1 MKNRKRKNESQAPSL
16 KKLRKDND
24 ITQDQLGVCWHRLR
38 HVGKLAERLADLD
51 AKSSGMFRLLR
62 NVSEELRHTE
72 TRKEIGWGLK
82 EVRNSVE
89 RVHRLIDLIDPNHLE
104 NIMLEMELQVCLI
117 DRVHQELIWWKQNG

>member
-1 MKNRKRKNESQAPSL
+1 MKNRKRKNGSQAPSL
-16 KKLRKDND
+16 KKLGKHND
-24 ITQDQLGVCWHRLR
+24 VTQDQLDVCWHRLR
-38 HVGKLAERLADLD
+38 HVGKLAERMTDLD
-51 AKSSGMFRLLR
+51 VKSSGIFRLLR

-72 TRKEIGWGLK
+72 TRKVIGCGLK

-117 DRVHQELIWWKQNG
+117 HRVHQQLIWWKRYG